1 LTLLKRFDEGLARGE
16 AMLAMLWLLA
26 MIGAGATQA
35 FFRFCATRIEA
46 EWANPILQSLDWVDP
61 LLHKGTLW
69 LAFLGASLA
78 TREGRHIAIDIVPR
92 IAPHKARLVMH
103 GVVGLAASAIAF
115 VLSRAFWAQVK
126 RIAEEGSAY
135 TLYGA
140 SGDQIH
146 MCEATAAELSDAGID
161 GSPISCGFRS
171 AFDAIGITLD
181 NPQAAL
187 QFVIPVM
194 FIVIAVRLLANAI
207 GAFISLGK
215 PAPDPVA
222 NSVSNEAGEG

>member
-1 LTLLKRFDEGLARGE
+1 MHLLKRFDEGLARGE
-16 AMLAMLWLLA
+16 ATLAMLWLLA

-35 FFRFCATRIEA
+35 FFRFCATRLEVA
-46 EWANPILQSLDWVDP
+46 WANPVLQSLDWVDP

-92 IAPHKARLVMH
+92 IAPRKARLLMH
-103 GVVGLAASAIAF
+103 GFVGLAASAVAS
-115 VLSRAFWAQVK
+115 VLAVAFWAQVK
-126 RIAEEGSAY
+126 RIAEEGSDY

-140 SGDQIH
+140 SGPVH
-146 MCEATAAELSDAGID
+146 LCEATARELSDAAMEA
-161 GSPISCGFRS
+161 SPVFCGLRS
-171 AFDAIGITLD
+171 AFDALGISLQ

-194 FIVIAVRLLANAI
+194 FVVIAARLFANGV
-207 GAFISLGK
+207 GAFLSLGK
-215 PAPDPVA
+215 PEPEPEPAGA
-222 NSVSNEAGEG
+222 EAGEG

>member
-1 LTLLKRFDEGLARGE
+1 
-16 AMLAMLWLLA
+16 MLAMLWLLA

-35 FFRFCATRIEA
+35 FFRFCATRLELA
-46 EWANPILQSLDWVDP
+46 WASEYLQSLDWVDP

-92 IAPHKARLVMH
+92 IAPRKPKLLMH
-103 GVVGLAASAIAF
+103 GFVGLAASGVAS
-115 VLSRAFWAQVK
+115 VLAVAFWAQVK
-126 RIAEEGSAY
+126 RIAAEASAY

-140 SGDQIH
+140 NGPVH
-146 MCEATAAELSDAGID
+146 LCEATAAELGAADMQ
-161 GSPISCGFRS
+161 GSPIFCGMRS
-171 AFDAIGITLD
+171 AFEALGISLQ

-194 FIVIAVRLLANAI
+194 FVVIALRLLANSV
-207 GAFISLGK
+207 GAFISLAK
-215 PAPDPVA
+215 PAPDPVPTSLSA
-222 NSVSNEAGEG
+222 EAGEG